1 MVKVDHLTKIYGTQ
15 IAVNDISFVANPGE
29 ILGFLGPNGAGKST
43 TMKMITSY
51 LTQDSGSIEV
61 CGVNTKDAATLSR
74 KKIGYLPESNPLY
87 YDMYVKEFLKFASDI
102 HHIKDAKKR
111 IDEVIALTGL
121 EKEQSKIVGTLSK
134 GYKQRVGLAQ
144 ALLHDPEV
152 LVMDEPTSGLDM
164 NQLVDIRALIKELGK
179 TKTVIFST
187 HIMQEVQALC
197 DRVVIINEGKI
208 VADDPI
214 AQLQDRIK
222 GNDVIH
228 LRFHQSKV
236 NLEAFNQM
244 PNIVKT
250 EQSGDKV
257 TIYTDAPSD
266 IRPELFRLCA
276 QNNWIIIEMNLEKQ
290 NIEYIFQKLT
300 TAE

>member
-61 CGVNTKDAATLSR
+61 CGVNTKDSATLSR

-102 HHIKDAKKR
+102 HQVTDAKKR

-228 LRFHQSKV
+228 LRFHQSIV
-236 NLEAFNQM
+236 NLDAFNQM